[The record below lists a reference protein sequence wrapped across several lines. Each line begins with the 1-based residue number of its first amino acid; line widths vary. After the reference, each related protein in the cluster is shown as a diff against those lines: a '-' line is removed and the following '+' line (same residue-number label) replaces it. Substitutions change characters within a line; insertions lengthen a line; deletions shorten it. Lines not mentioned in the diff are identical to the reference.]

1 MPAVNPIPP
10 GMHAL
15 TPHLTC
21 TDAAKAIEF
30 YKRVLGATEI
40 SRSLVPGG
48 KIIHAALQIGDSR
61 MFVNDA
67 FPEMGGGAA
76 PSPGSR
82 SPVTIHLQVPNVD
95 EVFQRAVA
103 AGAKVT
109 MPVMD
114 MFWGDRYGKFEDGF
128 GHEWSVATHIKDV
141 TPDEM
146 EAAMKTM
153 FSGDGMKSKEPPAPA
168 KEKKAPKKTQEKTE
182 SKKKKK

>member
-10 GMHAL
+10 GMHSL

-30 YKRVLGATEI
+30 YKKVLGATEI

-76 PSPGSR
+76 PAPGSR
-82 SPVTIHLQVPNVD
+82 SPVTIHLQVQNVD
-95 EVFQRAVA
+95 EVFQRAIS

-109 MPVMD
+109 MPIMD

-141 TPDEM
+141 TPAEM
-146 EAAMKTM
+146 EEAMKTM
-153 FSGDGMKSKEPPAPA
+153 FSGDAAKSHEALPA
-168 KEKKAPKKTQEKTE
+168 KDKQSPKKAAAKPAG
-182 SKKKKK
+182 KKKK

>member
-10 GMHAL
+10 GMHSL

-30 YKRVLGATEI
+30 YKKVLGATEI
-40 SRSLVPGG
+40 NRSLVPGG

-67 FPEMGGGAA
+67 FPEMGAGAA
-76 PSPGSR
+76 PAPGSR

-95 EVFQRAVA
+95 EVFQRAIA

-141 TPDEM
+141 TPAEM
-146 EAAMKTM
+146 EAAMKAM
-153 FSGDGMKSKEPPAPA
+153 FSGNGAKSHEAPA
-168 KEKKAPKKTQEKTE
+168 VPEKKAPKKPAAKTVN
-182 SKKKKK
+182 KKKK